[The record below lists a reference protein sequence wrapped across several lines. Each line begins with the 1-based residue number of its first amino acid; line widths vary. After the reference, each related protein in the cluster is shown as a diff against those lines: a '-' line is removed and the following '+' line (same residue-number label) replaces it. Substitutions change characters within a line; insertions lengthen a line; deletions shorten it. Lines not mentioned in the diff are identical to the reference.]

1 MEKRLFQL
9 HCLSLKRYK
18 AKERHYTK
26 LSSKKSVMIVAGEAS
41 GDVYGAQFVY
51 AMRDLD
57 PDITFYGIGGAKME
71 LAGVRVL
78 HDASLLS
85 VVGFAE
91 LLPRIR
97 YISRVLKELKQLL
110 KRSPPDLLVLIDYP
124 GFNLNLAKRAHA
136 LDIPVFYY
144 IPPQLWAW
152 REGRVKK
159 IAQRVNRVAVIL
171 PFEEEFYLKHGL
183 EVEYVGHPLLDVPPS
198 RSKEEIRNGLSI
210 SPEFDPIL
218 ALLPGSRAEEIHR
231 LMPAMVDAAKIISR
245 SYPRLCCVLPLA
257 STVNED
263 LVNSYLKDATI
274 DIRVAGFD
282 SKELLSI
289 ADLAFIASGTATLEA
304 AITETPMVITYKVS
318 PFSYILGRYLAKVSF
333 IGLVNL
339 VAGRAIAPELIQG
352 NATASRLAE
361 EGLTIL
367 EDERVRG
374 KMISDLQLVK
384 ERLGRSGASR
394 GAASIAK
401 DMMDLETQ
409 SD

>member
-1 MEKRLFQL
+1 
-9 HCLSLKRYK
+9 
-18 AKERHYTK
+18 
-26 LSSKKSVMIVAGEAS
+26 MIVAGEAS
-41 GDVYGAQFVY
+41 GDMYGAQFVR

-57 PDITFYGIGGAKME
+57 PHITFYGIGGPKMKV
-71 LAGVRVL
+71 AGVRVL

-91 LLPRIR
+91 ILPRIR

-110 KRSPPDLLVLIDYP
+110 KRTPPDLLVLIDYP

-136 LDIPVFYY
+136 LDIPVLYY

-159 IAQRVNRVAVIL
+159 IAQRVDRVAVIL
-171 PFEEEFYLKHGL
+171 PFEEEFYQKHGL
-183 EVEYVGHPLLDVPPS
+183 QVEYVGHPLMDAPPG
-198 RSKEEIRNGLSI
+198 RSKQEIRQALSI
-210 SPEFDPIL
+210 NPECDPIL
-218 ALLPGSRAEEIHR
+218 ALLPGSRAEEINR
-231 LMPAMVDAAKIISR
+231 LMPAMVDAAEIISR

-257 STVNED
+257 STVDED
-263 LVNSYLKDATI
+263 LVNSYLEDASI

-318 PFSYILGRYLAKVSF
+318 PFSYILGRYLTKVSF

-339 VAGRAIAPELIQG
+339 VVGRAIVPELIQG
-352 NATASRLAE
+352 NATGSRLAE

-367 EDERVRG
+367 EDEGVRG
-374 KMISDLQLVK
+374 KMIRDLQLVR
-384 ERLGRSGASR
+384 EELGRSGASR
-394 GAASIAK
+394 GVASIAK
-401 DMMDLETQ
+401 DMMGLEAQ

>member
-1 MEKRLFQL
+1 
-9 HCLSLKRYK
+9 
-18 AKERHYTK
+18 
-26 LSSKKSVMIVAGEAS
+26 MIVAGEAS
-41 GDVYGAQFVY
+41 GDIYGAQFVR
-51 AMRDLD
+51 AMRELD
-57 PDITFYGIGGAKME
+57 PNITFYGIGGAKMA

-78 HDASLLS
+78 HDASLMS

-91 LLPRIR
+91 ILPRIR
-97 YISRVLKELKQLL
+97 YIFRVLKELKQLL

-124 GFNLNLAKRAHA
+124 GFNLNLAKKAHA

-159 IAQRVNRVAVIL
+159 IAQRVDRVAVIL
-171 PFEEEFYLKHGL
+171 PFEGEFYWEHGL
-183 EVEYVGHPLLDVPPS
+183 EVDYVGHPLLDVPPG
-198 RSKEEIRNGLSI
+198 RSKEEIRQALSI
-210 SPEFDPIL
+210 SPECDPVL
-218 ALLPGSRAEEIHR
+218 ALLPGSRAEEIDR
-231 LMPAMVDAAKIISR
+231 LMPAMVDAAEIISR

-257 STVNED
+257 STLSGD

-352 NATASRLAE
+352 RATGMGLAE

-367 EDERVRG
+367 EDERARG
-374 KMISDLQLVK
+374 KMIRDLQLVK
-384 ERLGRSGASR
+384 ERLGSGGASR

-401 DMMDLETQ
+401 DMMVLEVQ

>member
-1 MEKRLFQL
+1 M
-9 HCLSLKRYK
+9 HCLSLNRYK
-18 AKERHYTK
+18 EKERHYTK

-41 GDVYGAQFVY
+41 GDMYGAQFVRE
-51 AMRDLD
+51 MRDLD
-57 PDITFYGIGGAKME
+57 PHITFCGIGGAKMG

-91 LLPRIR
+91 ILPRIR

-136 LDIPVFYY
+136 LDIPVLYY

-152 REGRVKK
+152 RERRVKK
-159 IAQRVNRVAVIL
+159 IAQRVDRVAVIL
-171 PFEEEFYLKHGL
+171 PFEGEFYQKHGL
-183 EVEYVGHPLLDVPPS
+183 KVEYVGHPLLDLPPG
-198 RSKEEIRNGLSI
+198 RSKEEIRQALSI
-210 SPEFDPIL
+210 SPKCEPIL
-218 ALLPGSRAEEIHR
+218 ALLPGSRAEEIDR
-231 LMPAMVDAAKIISR
+231 LMPAMVDAAEIISR

-257 STVNED
+257 STLSED
-263 LVNSYLKDATI
+263 LVTSYLKDAAI

-318 PFSYILGRYLAKVSF
+318 PFSYILGRYLVKVSF

-352 NATASRLAE
+352 NATGSRLAE

-394 GAASIAK
+394 GAASIAR
-401 DMMDLETQ
+401 DMMGSQ
-409 SD
+409 

>member
-1 MEKRLFQL
+1 L
-9 HCLSLKRYK
+9 HFLSLNRYK
-18 AKERHYTK
+18 EKERRYTK

-41 GDVYGAQFVY
+41 GDMYGAQLVY

-57 PDITFYGIGGAKME
+57 PHTTFYGIGGPKME

-91 LLPRIR
+91 ILPRIR
-97 YISRVLKELKQLL
+97 YIFRVLKELKQLL

-136 LDIPVFYY
+136 LDIPVLYY

-152 REGRVKK
+152 RERRVKK

-171 PFEEEFYLKHGL
+171 PFEGEFYQKRGL
-183 EVEYVGHPLLDVPPS
+183 EVDYVGHPLLDLPPG
-198 RSKEEIRNGLSI
+198 RSNEEIRQALSI
-210 SPEFDPIL
+210 SPELDPIL
-218 ALLPGSRAEEIHR
+218 ALLPGSRAEEINR
-231 LMPAMVDAAKIISR
+231 LMPAMVDAAEIISR
-245 SYPRLCCVLPLA
+245 SYPGLCCVLPLA
-257 STVNED
+257 STVSED
-263 LVNSYLKDATI
+263 LVNSYLKDTTI

-361 EGLTIL
+361 EGLTLL
-367 EDERVRG
+367 EDERARG
-374 KMISDLQLVK
+374 KMIRDLQLVK
-384 ERLGRSGASR
+384 ERLGRGGASR
-394 GAASIAK
+394 EAASIAK
-401 DMMDLETQ
+401 DMMDLEAQ

>member
-1 MEKRLFQL
+1 L
-9 HCLSLKRYK
+9 HCPSLKRYK
-18 AKERHYTK
+18 AKERRYTK

-41 GDVYGAQFVY
+41 GDIYGAQFVY
-51 AMRDLD
+51 AMRALD

-78 HDASLLS
+78 HDASLMS

-91 LLPRIR
+91 IMPRIR

-159 IAQRVNRVAVIL
+159 IAQRVDRVAVIL
-171 PFEEEFYLKHGL
+171 PFEEEFYQKHGL
-183 EVEYVGHPLLDVPPS
+183 EVDYVGHPLLDVPPG
-198 RSKEEIRNGLSI
+198 RSKEEIRQALRI
-210 SPEFDPIL
+210 SPECDPIL
-218 ALLPGSRAEEIHR
+218 ALLPGSRDEEVNR
-231 LMPAMVDAAKIISR
+231 LMPAMVDAAEIISR
-245 SYPRLCCVLPLA
+245 SYPRLFCVLPLA
-257 STVNED
+257 STISED

-304 AITETPMVITYKVS
+304 AIAETPMVITYKVS

-352 NATASRLAE
+352 SATGMRLAE

-367 EDERVRG
+367 EDERARG
-374 KMISDLQLVK
+374 EMIRDLQLVK
-384 ERLGRSGASR
+384 KRLGRGGASR
-394 GAASIAK
+394 GAASIAR
-401 DMMDLETQ
+401 DMMGSQ
-409 SD
+409 

>member
-1 MEKRLFQL
+1 
-9 HCLSLKRYK
+9 
-18 AKERHYTK
+18 
-26 LSSKKSVMIVAGEAS
+26 MIVAGEAS
-41 GDVYGAQFVY
+41 GDVYGAQFVR
-51 AMRDLD
+51 ALMDLD
-57 PDITFYGIGGAKME
+57 PDITFYGIGGPKMR

-91 LLPRIR
+91 ILPRIR

-124 GFNLNLAKRAHA
+124 GFNLNLAKRAHT
-136 LDIPVFYY
+136 LDIPVLYY

-152 REGRVKK
+152 RERRVKK
-159 IAQRVNRVAVIL
+159 IAQRVDRVAVIL
-171 PFEEEFYLKHGL
+171 PFEEAFYREHGL
-183 EVEYVGHPLLDVPPS
+183 EVDYVGHPLLDLSPG
-198 RSKEEIRNGLSI
+198 RSKEDIRHGLGI
-210 SPEFDPIL
+210 SPECDPIL
-218 ALLPGSRAEEIHR
+218 ALLPGSRAEEINR
-231 LMPAMVDAAKIISR
+231 LMPAMVDAAEIISR

-257 STVNED
+257 STVSED
-263 LVNSYLKDATI
+263 LVTSYLKDATI

-318 PFSYILGRYLAKVSF
+318 PFSYVLGRYLIKVSF

-352 NATASRLAE
+352 NATGGRLAE

-367 EDERVRG
+367 EDERARG
-374 KMISDLQLVK
+374 EMIRDLQLVK
-384 ERLGRSGASR
+384 ERLGHGGASR

-401 DMMDLETQ
+401 DMMGLEAQ

>member
-41 GDVYGAQFVY
+41 GDMYGAQFVY

-124 GFNLNLAKRAHA
+124 GFNLNLAKMAHA

-401 DMMDLETQ
+401 DMMDLEAQ